1 MQVIPIRDITHA
13 QLLPTLP
20 GERRASRS
28 VDVRTP
34 RTASMIVPLHAVVGV
49 ASLSLLA
56 VVSVAALGTAV
67 LLGLAFAAFVRRR
80 SRPYL
85 LLVAAFAALLGRSAV
100 VAISALGLL
109 SPTNHH
115 LFEHGLDVVLVAL
128 VVAAVYYAR
137 TVRREVSAS

>member
-1 MQVIPIRDITHA
+1 MLA
-13 QLLPTLP
+13 
-20 GERRASRS
+20 
-28 VDVRTP
+28 
-34 RTASMIVPLHAVVGV
+34 PLHAVGVASLGLLAVVGV
-49 ASLSLLA
+49 A
-56 VVSVAALGTAV
+56 AAGTAA

-100 VAISALGLL
+100 VGVSALGLL
-109 SPTNHH
+109 SPADHH

-137 TVRREVSAS
+137 TVRGEVPAS

>member
-1 MQVIPIRDITHA
+1 
-13 QLLPTLP
+13 
-20 GERRASRS
+20 
-28 VDVRTP
+28 
-34 RTASMIVPLHAVVGV
+34 MIPLHAVVGV
-49 ASLSLLA
+49 ASPGLFA
-56 VVSVAALGTAV
+56 VVSVAALGAAV

-85 LLVAAFAALLGRSAV
+85 LIVAAFAALLGRSAV
-100 VAISALGLL
+100 VAISALGWL

-128 VVAAVYYAR
+128 VVGAVYYAR